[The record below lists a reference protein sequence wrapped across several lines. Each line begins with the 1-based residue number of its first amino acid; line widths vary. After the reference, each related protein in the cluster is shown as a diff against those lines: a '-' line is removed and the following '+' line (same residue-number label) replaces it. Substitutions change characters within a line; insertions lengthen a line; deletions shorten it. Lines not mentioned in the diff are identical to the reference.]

1 MTAKKQFVALLLC
14 LAFSVSL
21 AYQMRQSDPGRMLM
35 VDFGGVYYG
44 AHCALRHIDPYDPV
58 AVLQE
63 FESEGG
69 RFLANPNAARE
80 SRYAVTWD
88 VYLPSALFVV
98 IPLAFLPWAV
108 AQNLWILLTAALL
121 ALAAVLML
129 NLGGKT
135 AGLLSCCLIGFMLAN
150 CELLFKVGNVAGAA
164 ISLCAIAAWCFLKR
178 RYELAGVVLLAISL
192 LLKPHDAGFIWLFFL
207 LSGGIMRKRALQ
219 TVALTAVL
227 GLCSALW
234 ITHSSPHWTRELH
247 ANLAAVSLPGG
258 TSDPGLSGITSRGI
272 VPIVSLQSDV
282 SIFVS
287 NPRFYNLLAYLAGGI
302 LILVWAIAVLRRP
315 FSREGALLSLAAV
328 SVLTLLP
335 IYHRTYDA
343 KLLLFAVP
351 ACALLWTARYPRRW
365 LALVLTAAGIFF
377 TSDIPVALSL
387 KLAEPLPNNPP
398 ALPGK
403 LLDLALLRPAPVFLL
418 ALGCFYLWIYLRYLP
433 RPAILPRRDETST
446 SPAISGAT

>member
-1 MTAKKQFVALLLC
+1 MIAKKQIVALLLC

-21 AYQMRQSDPGRMLM
+21 AYQMRLSEPGRTVM

-44 AHCALRHIDPYDPV
+44 ARCALRHIDPYDPV
-58 AVLQE
+58 AVLQQ
-63 FESEGG
+63 FQSEGG

-80 SRYAVTWD
+80 SRFAVTWD

-98 IPLAFLPWAV
+98 IPLALLPWVV

-129 NLGGKT
+129 NLGGK
-135 AGLLSCCLIGFMLAN
+135 AASLLSCCLIGFMLAN
-150 CELLFKVGNVAGAA
+150 CELLFKVGNVAGVAV
-164 ISLCAIAAWCFLKR
+164 SLCAIAAWCFINR

-219 TVALTAVL
+219 TLALTAVL

-234 ITHSSPHWTRELH
+234 IAHSSPHWTRELH

-272 VPIVSLQSDV
+272 VPIISLQSDL
-282 SIFVS
+282 SIFDS
-287 NPRFYNLLAYLAGGI
+287 GSRFYSPAAYTLGGI
-302 LILVWAIAVLRRP
+302 LVLIWAIAVLRKP
-315 FSREGALLSLAAV
+315 FSRQGALLSLASA

-343 KLLLFAVP
+343 KLLLLTVP
-351 ACALLWTARYPRRW
+351 ACASLWIARDPKRW
-365 LALVLTAAGIFF
+365 TALVLTAAGIFF
-377 TSDIPVALSL
+377 TSDIPIALSL

-418 ALGCFYLWIYLRYLP
+418 ALGCFYLWTYLQYPSR
-433 RPAILPRRDETST
+433 RAILPHQDETST
-446 SPAISGAT
+446 SPAMSGAT